1 MKDMFLIVAIWLQ
14 FSTEEYLKYMPFW
27 AFFVAACM
35 QTICMVA
42 LPAPLVPIKLPH
54 TFLKLL
60 YKPHTQNYLPDN
72 VISIFYCRTLRRL
85 QWNENFP
92 KACSIIQLLIR

>member
-42 LPAPLVPIKLPH
+42 LPAPLVP
-54 TFLKLL
+54 
-60 YKPHTQNYLPDN
+60 HTQNYLPDN

-85 QWNENFP
+85 Q
-92 KACSIIQLLIR
+92 